1 MQEQQIHALAFK
13 EKSINN
19 ILTIE
24 SFGGVPGLLY
34 LFRVKR
40 KEEDCV
46 KKKLIKIL
54 KVCVKLRKDAWEKQ

>member
-1 MQEQQIHALAFK
+1 MHLPSNRKI
-13 EKSINN
+13 SPT
-19 ILTIE
+19 LTKE

-54 KVCVKLRKDAWEKQ
+54 KVCVKLRKDVWEKQ

>member
-1 MQEQQIHALAFK
+1 MQEQRIHALAFK
-13 EKSINN
+13 EKISTT
-19 ILTIE
+19 LTKE